1 MQALLKTQQPH
12 AHKPSIQKH
21 QHPSTPRHGL
31 HLLTQLNVL
40 HFQLLKQQ
48 VQQIRTR
55 PTRCDFDVARHN
67 VWYTIPCYNNVPLL
81 SCVIQAPL
89 SVSWLQTQRSAACA
103 RYRKS
108 CQECTP
114 QTEQVSLRMQKAD
127 SSFHQVVFSIAN
139 FAVSRCFAYVLQ
151 FEFCPQGVAPAP
163 VGSPPAGGNGASHV
177 ILATIATVAAVT
189 MLF

>member
-1 MQALLKTQQPH
+1 
-12 AHKPSIQKH
+12 
-21 QHPSTPRHGL
+21 
-31 HLLTQLNVL
+31 VL

-48 VQQIRTR
+48 VHQIRTR
-55 PTRCDFDVARHN
+55 PTRCDFDVARH
-67 VWYTIPCYNNVPLL
+67 VWYTIPCYNNNVPLL

-89 SVSWLQTQRSAACA
+89 SVSWLETQRSAACA

-108 CQECTP
+108 CQECTQ
-114 QTEQVSLRMQKAD
+114 QTEQFSLRTQKAD

-139 FAVSRCFAYVLQ
+139 FAVSRFFAYVLQ

-163 VGSPPAGGNGASHV
+163 VGSPPADGNGASHV
-177 ILATIATVAAVT
+177 VLATIATVAAGA